1 MISVLQFSFAL
12 LVIMLHSSRLFQND
26 ILHFIQKSIFSRM
39 AVPFFIVC
47 SSFLV
52 IVKTEQDLNYQK
64 KYIQNYIKT
73 YVMWSILFIPYGLF
87 YFKSLS
93 LNPVLIPIAILVAIF
108 YTGICYHLWYIP
120 AFLTGL
126 YLVDTAKKKI
136 SLKWIIF
143 ICFILFT
150 LGSIETYSGF
160 LENTQLLSYYY
171 RYASVFLTSRNG
183 LFFTPI
189 FICIGYLL
197 FENKE
202 SNLFTRHTFIK
213 LIISFAFVC
222 IEGFIIFPNQGL
234 DKNFLFT
241 LIPFSM
247 FLFNWAIRTDIFRNQ
262 NFGYFKKLSMYY
274 FFLHPIFIE
283 LLSIPSIE
291 EKFNPIYFGWIKFI
305 FALIGTHCLSL
316 LFIRLS
322 QIKLK
327 GDLNK
332 EKMRPK

>member
-1 MISVLQFSFAL
+1 MEYPFYSLRIV
-12 LVIMLHSSRLFQND
+12 LFQVSIIKSSTD
-26 ILHFIQKSIFSRM
+26 SHCYISGYILYRHLLPLM
-39 AVPFFIVC
+39 VHTCFF
-47 SSFLV
+47 
-52 IVKTEQDLNYQK
+52 N
-64 KYIQNYIKT
+64 
-73 YVMWSILFIPYGLF
+73 GLISCR
-87 YFKSLS
+87 YRKE
-93 LNPVLIPIAILVAIF
+93 
-108 YTGICYHLWYIP
+108 
-120 AFLTGL
+120 
-126 YLVDTAKKKI
+126 KI